1 MKTHKSIDDQ
11 VLKLESHGLIVSDEL
26 SAKNTLSTI
35 NYYRLSG
42 YLFQFRKPDGQY
54 IEGLSFERILS
65 LYTFDSKLTRIL
77 MYALENVEES
87 LKTRLSYELSSR
99 FPNDPL
105 IYLNQS
111 IFKDSKEFKK
121 FVNIFMKAKIDNS
134 ALPFIKHHKT
144 NYGGNLPIWV
154 AVEIMTMGNI
164 FKLYSNLK
172 TKYQKAIAKK
182 YNTGPVQLL
191 SWIENLTYTRNH
203 LAHYMRIYNYNFG
216 RIPASCSNH
225 IAVTQ
230 SGKIFDQIL
239 AICFMFSNNLEW
251 KNYVVPEISELITDY
266 KPFIELKDI
275 GFPSNWESILLSI

>member
-1 MKTHKSIDDQ
+1 MKIHKSIESQ
-11 VLKLESHGLIVSDEL
+11 VSILESHGLIIKDEQF
-26 SAKNTLSTI
+26 AKETLSSI

-54 IEGLSFERILS
+54 IDGLTFERILN
-65 LYTFDSKLTRIL
+65 LYTFDSKLTRTL
-77 MYALENVEES
+77 MYALEDVEES
-87 LKTRLSYELSSR
+87 IKTKFSYELSSS
-99 FPNDPL
+99 FPNNPL
-105 IYLNQS
+105 IYLNPS
-111 IFKDSKEFKK
+111 IYKDSTELKK
-121 FVNIFMKAKIDNS
+121 FVDIFKKAKKDNS
-134 ALPFIKHHKT
+134 VLPFIKHHEIK
-144 NYGGNLPIWV
+144 YGGDLPIWV

-164 FKLYSNLK
+164 LKLYNNLK

-230 SGKIFDQIL
+230 SGRIFDQIL
-239 AICFMFSNNLEW
+239 AIGFMFSNKE
-251 KNYVVPEISELITDY
+251 
-266 KPFIELKDI
+266 
-275 GFPSNWESILLSI
+275 